1 MKIKALLVDDEQHCV
16 DTLLYDLKR
25 HCSEELEVVATAS
38 TSLEAIKAIESA
50 KPDLVF
56 MDIDLPGINGMQV
69 LELFENANFRIV
81 FVTAHSRYAVEGYKF
96 KADAFLLK
104 PVDPEE
110 LTEVIQRIY
119 KDLPSQSNNP
129 IRDGKLAIADMK
141 GVEFVPYE
149 NIVYCESQNN
159 YTCLYL
165 SDSQQKVVSKTLK
178 SIEEQLPTSDFIR
191 IHQSYLINMHQVKKY
206 LKADGGSVEMQNG
219 QILSVSKRFKDKF
232 TSLLS

>member
-1 MKIKALLVDDEQHCV
+1 
-16 DTLLYDLKR
+16 
-25 HCSEELEVVATAS
+25 
-38 TSLEAIKAIESA
+38 
-50 KPDLVF
+50 
-56 MDIDLPGINGMQV
+56 
-69 LELFENANFRIV
+69 
-81 FVTAHSRYAVEGYKF
+81 
-96 KADAFLLK
+96 
-104 PVDPEE
+104 
-110 LTEVIQRIY
+110 
-119 KDLPSQSNNP
+119 
-129 IRDGKLAIADMK
+129 MK

-206 LKADGGSVEMQNG
+206 VKADGGSVEMQNG
-219 QILSVSKRFKDKF
+219 QVLSVSKRFKDKF